1 MSTEFDFDIPLKKS
15 ATRYKQKTEIIIVTR
30 PPTCRKFDSCFWFLQ
45 KYKKQIGNLTCRN
58 YSDDYFYIKM
68 SLKFLV
74 KSLLHSVFSLIT

>member
-30 PPTCRKFDSCFWFLQ
+30 PPTCRKYK

-74 KSLLHSVFSLIT
+74 KSLLHSVFSLTT